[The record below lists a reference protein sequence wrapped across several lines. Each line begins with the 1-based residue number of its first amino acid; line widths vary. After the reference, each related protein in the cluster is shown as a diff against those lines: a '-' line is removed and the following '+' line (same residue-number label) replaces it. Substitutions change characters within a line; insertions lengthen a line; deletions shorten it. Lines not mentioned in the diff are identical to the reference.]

1 MKVTMEFTT
10 IFMFLAVL
18 PMISLQDGN
27 LPAACQVF
35 TENSVFVNATSG
47 KDSRNCGSIESPCK
61 TISYAVSQTLQYSSV
76 LINISWGVYKEERS
90 IKLDCGRSNLQRICV
105 WGQRYKT
112 SA

>member
-1 MKVTMEFTT
+1 MEFRT
-10 IFMFLAVL
+10 IFMSLAVL

-27 LPAACQVF
+27 LPAACPVF
-35 TENSVFVNATSG
+35 TENSVFVNAISG
-47 KDSRNCGSIESPCK
+47 NDSQNCGSIGSPCK
-61 TISYAVSQTLQYSSV
+61 TISYAVNQALEYSSV

-90 IKLDCGRSNLQRICV
+90 IKLDCGRSKLQRICV

>member
-1 MKVTMEFTT
+1 MEFRT

-27 LPAACQVF
+27 LPAACPVF
-35 TENSVFVNATSG
+35 MESSVFVNAISG
-47 KDSRNCGSIESPCK
+47 NDSRNCGSIESPCK
-61 TISYAVSQTLQYSSV
+61 TISYAVNQALEYSSV
-76 LINISWGVYKEERS
+76 LINISWGVYEEERS
-90 IKLDCGRSNLQRICV
+90 IKLDCGRSKLQRICV